1 MAGRK
6 AVKAGEVKATAATAM
21 YPPAVAGAWVAGPV
35 IETASGRHGSGGAPF
50 LREARCTFNFT
61 GTGPPP
67 AHPPIAAASTVVLSP
82 QTTGRRRA
90 WKVLRDG
97 DSATDPYGNELRAT
111 VGGKP

>member
-6 AVKAGEVKATAATAM
+6 AVKAGEVTATAGTTM

-35 IETASGRHGSGGAPF
+35 IETASGRHGSGGVPF

-61 GTGPPP
+61 GVGPPP
-67 AHPPIAAASTVVLSP
+67 AQPPLAASSTVVLAP
-82 QTTGRRRA
+82 RTTQRRRA

-97 DSATDPYGNELRAT
+97 DSATDQYGNQLMAT
-111 VGGKP
+111 VRTKP